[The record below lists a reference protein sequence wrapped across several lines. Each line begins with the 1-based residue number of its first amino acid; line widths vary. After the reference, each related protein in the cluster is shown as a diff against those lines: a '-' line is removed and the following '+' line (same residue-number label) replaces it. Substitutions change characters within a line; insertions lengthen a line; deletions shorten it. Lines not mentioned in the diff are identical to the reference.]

1 MRPCKPINDTYL
13 FDAALTEDVIRK
25 MKGGKDAGLD
35 GITAEHLKYSHALL
49 PAVLFNL
56 FNLLMLVGH
65 VPDSFG
71 ES

>member
-35 GITAEHLKYSHALL
+35 GITAEHLKYSL
-49 PAVLFNL
+49 
-56 FNLLMLVGH
+56 
-65 VPDSFG
+65 
-71 ES
+71 